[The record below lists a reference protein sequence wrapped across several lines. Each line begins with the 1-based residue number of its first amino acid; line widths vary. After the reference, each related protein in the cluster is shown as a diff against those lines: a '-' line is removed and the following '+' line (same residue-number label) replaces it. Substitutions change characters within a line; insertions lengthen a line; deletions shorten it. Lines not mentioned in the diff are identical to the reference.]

1 MKDYELALLISPH
14 LTETE
19 VKEVVEK
26 VKELIKQNGGQI
38 IGEESWGKK
47 DLAYSINKENQGFYE
62 FVYLS
67 LEPLK
72 IAEIEKKLKLENK
85 ILRYMICRVLEKVK
99 KTEEKSEKIQ
109 KTQTSKTET
118 EKKTPKP
125 KKETT
130 KKTKK
135 QPEKE
140 TKAETKIE
148 EDTYKELEKKLKE
161 ILEE

>member
-26 VKELIKQNGGQI
+26 VKELVKQNGGQI

-99 KTEEKSEKIQ
+99 KAEEKPE
-109 KTQTSKTET
+109 KTQKPHTLKTET
-118 EKKTPKP
+118 EKKTPKT

-130 KKTKK
+130 KKAKK

-140 TKAETKIE
+140 TKIE
-148 EDTYKELEKKLKE
+148 ENTYKELEKKLKE